1 MSRFLFVVPPLVGH
15 VNPAVGVAA
24 ELAARGHRIAWA
36 GLPEVIG
43 PLAARPPRSSAARRV
58 RTGRL
63 RCGRRICGARRR

>member
-43 PLAARPPRSSAARRV
+43 PLAGPTAEVFRCSAGPDGQTAVRPPD
-58 RTGRL
+58 L
-63 RCGRRICGARRR
+63 RARRR